1 MYRTEYSPYT
11 RTDTWASGATTIHN
25 GETGDKDDKDD
36 KDDEDD
42 EDDEDDDAS
51 VALAA
56 IISRARRNTSARSF
70 RFCFFASSSDTC
82 RRASRNAATTTDV
95 ACCPFLVTGYRP
107 SRTAAPPVASAAHHG
122 CKKGA
127 SERVSERVSEEWRFP
142 PSILTYQSRRAL
154 QGVQRSHRRL
164 GHTRRMP

>member
-1 MYRTEYSPYT
+1 MPSMPCAEEHCRTSNVERQTSRSIPTAQDGPPDARPSYPDLAMYRTEYSPYT

-36 KDDEDD
+36 D
-42 EDDEDDDAS
+42 DDEDDDAS

-70 RFCFFASSSDTC
+70 RFCFFASSSSDTC
-82 RRASRNAATTTDV
+82 RCASRNADTTTDV

-127 SERVSERVSEEWRFP
+127 SE
-142 PSILTYQSRRAL
+142 
-154 QGVQRSHRRL
+154 
-164 GHTRRMP
+164 

>member
-11 RTDTWASGATTIHN
+11 RTDTWASGAATIHN
-25 GETGDKDDKDD
+25 GETD
-36 KDDEDD
+36 DDED
-42 EDDEDDDAS
+42 EDAS

-70 RFCFFASSSDTC
+70 RFCFFASSSDDC
-82 RRASRNAATTTDV
+82 RCASRNADTTTDV

-107 SRTAAPPVASAAHHG
+107 RRTAAPPVASAAHHG

-127 SERVSERVSEEWRFP
+127 S
-142 PSILTYQSRRAL
+142 Q
-154 QGVQRSHRRL
+154 
-164 GHTRRMP
+164 